1 MLASCCLG
9 IELDK
14 LTQREEEREK
24 ERERGGEIMEEL
36 GTRQQALVPK
46 PETVANVRKAL
57 CPEPETLANSLARGP

>member
-1 MLASCCLG
+1 
-9 IELDK
+9 
-14 LTQREEEREK
+14 
-24 ERERGGEIMEEL
+24 MEEL